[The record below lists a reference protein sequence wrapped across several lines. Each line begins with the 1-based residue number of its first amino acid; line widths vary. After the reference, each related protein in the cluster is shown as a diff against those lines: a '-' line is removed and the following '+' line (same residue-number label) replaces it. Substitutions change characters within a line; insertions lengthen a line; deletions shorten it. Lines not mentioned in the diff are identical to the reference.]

1 MSKTGVQLIA
11 DERDR
16 QIAIENFN
24 QLHDASHTAGE
35 LRRAA
40 EIYLRDLRLR
50 GDDGPAPKAVPV
62 DWPWEAVWFKPKSDP
77 VRQLSI
83 AGALIAA
90 EIDRMLR
97 ERGDA

>member
-1 MSKTGVQLIA
+1 MKNGVQLIS

-24 QLHDASHTAGE
+24 PLHDTAHTGGE

-40 EIYLRDLRLR
+40 EIYLRDLRTR
-50 GDDGPAPKAVPV
+50 GAAGPAKTPPV
-62 DWPWEAVWFKPKSDP
+62 DWPWEAVWFKPKADP

-83 AGALIAA
+83 VGALIAA
-90 EIDRMLR
+90 EIDRLLR
-97 ERGDA
+97 ERGGGA